1 MLKYTFLTD
10 KFYNDYKNC
19 VEIEEKTD
27 RPYIRIKICVDG
39 VWWAIPMR
47 SNIKHKYAI
56 WTDKEN
62 KCGIDLSKAVVI
74 EKPEEYLD
82 TTRQPY
88 IRPNEHKEIKKLSE
102 HQVSEKLK
110 KYIKDYKAAKENQ
123 RNERNKNIVKCSTLQ
138 YFENYI

>member
-47 SNIKHKYAI
+47 SNIKHKYVPFTIHEYEVLSLYLSSKSIIIRTAANTNPNTI
-56 WTDKEN
+56 SHIYLCK
-62 KCGIDLSKAVVI
+62 IPAALISKAATTT
-74 EKPEEYLD
+74 D
-82 TTRQPY
+82 TMLRLPIHTFASLLKFFQP
-88 IRPNEHKEIKKLSE
+88 PN
-102 HQVSEKLK
+102 
-110 KYIKDYKAAKENQ
+110 
-123 RNERNKNIVKCSTLQ
+123 ST
-138 YFENYI
+138 